1 MSEINGNINN
11 NFDNLNESE
20 KQLALSVSKK
30 MSIVDQVLVI
40 LLCDETKKK
49 NQDVTKLLLL
59 LDSIGLD
66 EGELHSLYRK
76 CCQEDINQ
84 VRIVLYAWARGKIT
98 TAELKKKIANK
109 EDMHTIGNIFGVL

>member
-1 MSEINGNINN
+1 MSEINGNTSN
-11 NFDNLNESE
+11 NFNNLDESE

-49 NQDVTKLLLL
+49 NQDVTKLLYL
-59 LDSIGLD
+59 LDNIGLD
-66 EGELHSLYRK
+66 EGELHALYRK

-98 TAELKKKIANK
+98 TAELKNKISTK
-109 EDMHTIGNIFGVL
+109 EDLHTIGNIFGIL